1 MDTKRIITQE
11 LKKYISRIRKE
22 IPIEKAYLVGS
33 WARGKAKNDSDVDLL
48 VLSKAFDAMDFDKR
62 LSVVY
67 RNTDGI
73 DFDLHIHPVTRAE
86 LEKASTLTSLG
97 MMRVGKKIA
106 LI

>member
-1 MDTKRIITQE
+1 MGTKRIITQE

-33 WARGKAKNDSDVDLL
+33 WACGKAKKDSDVDLL
-48 VLSKAFDAMDFDKR
+48 VLSKAFNAMDFDKR
-62 LSVVY
+62 LSIVY

-73 DFDLHIHPVTRAE
+73 DFDLHIHPVTKDE
-86 LEKASTLTSLG
+86 LDRASTLTSLG
-97 MMRVGKKIA
+97 IMRVGKKIA